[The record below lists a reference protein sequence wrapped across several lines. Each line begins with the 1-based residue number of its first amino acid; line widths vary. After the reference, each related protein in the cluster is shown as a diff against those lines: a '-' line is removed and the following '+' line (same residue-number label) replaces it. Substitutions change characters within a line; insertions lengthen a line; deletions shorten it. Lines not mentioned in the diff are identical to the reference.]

1 MTPLSGDPLSG
12 KEDTKKVSSHPTTSC
27 GVQAPFSESYFL
39 IRGEGTPK
47 VWSPKFGEPE
57 FYPKYY
63 DRKLK
68 FGTPPHEDFI

>member
-39 IRGEGTPK
+39 IRGGGTPK

-57 FYPKYY
+57 FHPKY
-63 DRKLK
+63 
-68 FGTPPHEDFI
+68 